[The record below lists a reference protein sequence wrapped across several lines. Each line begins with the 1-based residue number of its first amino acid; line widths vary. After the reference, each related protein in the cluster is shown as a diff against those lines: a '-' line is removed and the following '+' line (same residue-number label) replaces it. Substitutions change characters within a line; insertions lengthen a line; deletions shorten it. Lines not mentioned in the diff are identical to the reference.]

1 MTINHHIDDDIL
13 LSYASGELDEGFS
26 LLVAA
31 HLSLCPV
38 CRKTVEL
45 VEEMG
50 GVFLEDLAP
59 AAMSE
64 TGLADVMAAI
74 DTSPAQIQPTRPA
87 PYSGQPI
94 LPAPVRARFGGDV
107 DAVRWKRIGPG
118 VRQAILDGT
127 EGGSSVRLLRI
138 TGGTGVLEHGH
149 KGEEMTLV
157 LAGGFKDG
165 EQSFTR
171 GDVEFGDSGIVHRPV
186 ADPGEDC
193 ICLAV
198 TSAPLSFSSFI
209 GRLAQPFA
217 RI

>member
-1 MTINHHIDDDIL
+1 MTINHHIDDETL
-13 LSYASGELDEGFS
+13 LSYAAGELDEGFS

-38 CRKTVEL
+38 CRKTVQL
-45 VEEMG
+45 AEEMG

-59 AAMSE
+59 VAMSD
-64 TGLADVMAAI
+64 TGLAQVMASL
-74 DTSPAQIQPTRPA
+74 DKSPAQMPLPKPPA
-87 PYSGQPI
+87 YSGRPI

-107 DAVRWKRIGPG
+107 DDVRWRLIGPG
-118 VRQAILDGT
+118 VRQAILEGT
-127 EGGSSVRLLRI
+127 EGDSSVRLLRI
-138 TGGTGVLEHGH
+138 AGGTGVLEHGH
-149 KGEEMTLV
+149 KGEELTLV

-165 EQSFTR
+165 DQAFTR
-171 GDVEFGDSGIVHRPV
+171 GDVEFADTGVVHRPV